1 MRKFTKVT
9 SHVAPI
15 PIKDVDTDM
24 ILPAEFLTRIER
36 TGFGAGL
43 FVRLRKNDPAF
54 FLNEPRFEAA
64 QMLVADSNFGCG
76 SSREHAV
83 WALLDAGIR
92 VIIAPSFADIFS
104 SNSAKNGLLLITLES
119 ALVRSLLEKCMK
131 EHLELQVDLATQQVC
146 GAEGECWEFTYDQFR
161 KHCLLE
167 GVDDLGYLRSRQA
180 LIEQRKAVQRTEWF
194 YTVGV
199 PNR

>member
-1 MRKFTKVT
+1 MRTFTTV
-9 SHVAPI
+9 SSIAAPI

-36 TGFGAGL
+36 TGFGDGL
-43 FVRLRKNDPAF
+43 FVRLRSNNPAF
-54 FLNEPRFEAA
+54 YLNQSRFDGA
-64 QMLVADSNFGCG
+64 QILVADSNFGCG

-83 WALLDAGIR
+83 WALRDAGVR

-104 SNSAKNGLLLITLES
+104 SNSAKNGLLLITLEG
-119 ALVRSLLEKCMK
+119 AVVHTLLERCNS
-131 EHLELQVDLATQQVC
+131 EDVNLHVDLSSQQVSDTT
-146 GAEGECWEFTYDQFR
+146 GRCWDFVYDQFR

-180 LIEQRKAVQRTEWF
+180 LIEQRKAAQQDEWF
-194 YTVGV
+194 YRVGV